1 MILPSKSLE
10 RKLFSEGYDQVV
22 GVDEVGMGCL
32 AGPVVVCA
40 VSLTAKFYKKDHV
53 GLRLLRDSKLLS
65 PKLRESYFENLQKAG
80 IKYQLSFCYPK
91 TIDRINIYQAA
102 RRAMKRAV
110 LRLVNSKHGARSSKQ
125 IRNSK
130 ISNLKHSDLNIV
142 SNSGCRVSD
151 FQPIVLVDG
160 PYPIAGLGMPQR
172 AIIKGDQRVFAIAC
186 ASIIAKVHRDRMM
199 VRYAKRFPEYGFEKH
214 KGYGTK
220 LHVANL
226 VNFGPT
232 EIHRRS
238 FAPVGQMI

>member
-65 PKLRESYFENLQKAG
+65 PKLRENYFENMRKAG
-80 IKYQLSFCYPK
+80 VEYQVSFCYPK
-91 TIDRINIYQAA
+91 TIDKINIYQAA
-102 RRAMKRAV
+102 RKAMARAV
-110 LRLVNSKHGARSSKQ
+110 VKLEHSKA
-125 IRNSK
+125 
-130 ISNLKHSDLNIV
+130 
-142 SNSGCRVSD
+142 
-151 FQPIVLVDG
+151 IVLVDG
-160 PYPIAGLGMPQR
+160 PYPIDSLNLPQR
-172 AIIKGDQRVFAIAC
+172 AIIKGDRRVFAIAC

-199 VRYAKRFPEYGFEKH
+199 KRYAKRFPEYGFEKH

-220 LHVANL
+220 LHIANL
-226 VNFGPT
+226 AHYGPT
-232 EIHRRS
+232 EIHRQS
-238 FAPVGQMI
+238 FTPVGQVI